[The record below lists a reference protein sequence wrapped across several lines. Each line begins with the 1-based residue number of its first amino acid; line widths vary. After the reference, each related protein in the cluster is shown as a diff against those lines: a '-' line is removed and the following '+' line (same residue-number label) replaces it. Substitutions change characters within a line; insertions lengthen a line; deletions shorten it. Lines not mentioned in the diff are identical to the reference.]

1 MSIRPAHAPPLR
13 RPPMRAAAWLLAFAA
28 ASAGAAPA
36 AAGAGATAALRV
48 GGFVVAPLV
57 MGDPAHPEAPLT
69 GALRDYMEQEL
80 VRGAGLQLQW
90 AEPTSYGRA
99 LENLRNGKIDILLM
113 TSSKLEERPG
123 VLTFGWSYLRSQP
136 HLAVLK
142 GSPLQ
147 SVQSLQQLAGMEIG
161 WVDGSP
167 LVEGMEQIPIRWQ
180 RLAAADW
187 QLMNLRKLQAGRIQ
201 AVFYENEYSPR
212 WFARKER
219 IEIQLLPLPMPGRVF
234 TMAYS
239 QKADAAAIA
248 RFDKAGA
255 AAFAGE
261 QFRQYLDL
269 YMKTK

>member
-1 MSIRPAHAPPLR
+1 MSHRFSHARL
-13 RPPMRAAAWLLAFAA
+13 ALWSAGWLLAAVQ
-28 ASAGAAPA
+28 AGAAP
-36 AAGAGATAALRV
+36 LRV

-57 MGDPAHPEAPLT
+57 LGDPARPAAPLT

-80 VRGAGLQLQW
+80 VRGAGIELQW

-99 LENLRNGKIDILLM
+99 MESLRNGKIDILLL
-113 TSSKLEERPG
+113 TTTRQEEKPG

-142 GSPLQ
+142 GAPLQ

-167 LVEGMEQIPIRWQ
+167 LVEGMDAVPIRWQ

-187 QLMNLRKLQAGRIQ
+187 QQMNLRKLQAGRIQ

-212 WFARKER
+212 WFARKEHV
-219 IEIQLLPLPMPGRVF
+219 EIQLLPLPMPGRVF
-234 TMAYS
+234 SMAYS
-239 QKADAAAIA
+239 LKADPAAIA

-255 AAFAGE
+255 AAFAGD
-261 QFRQYLDL
+261 QFRQFLEQ
-269 YMKTK
+269 YMKK